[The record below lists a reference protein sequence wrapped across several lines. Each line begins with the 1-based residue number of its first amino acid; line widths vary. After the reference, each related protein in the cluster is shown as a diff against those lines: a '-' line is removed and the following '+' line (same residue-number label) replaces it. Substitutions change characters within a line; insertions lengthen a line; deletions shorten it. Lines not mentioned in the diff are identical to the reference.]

1 MSIRRAPDTRPARG
15 GSTGRSHLGV
25 GRLLGLLVPVLDRLE
40 LLRVALR
47 LEAQLL
53 DDRDEAVALVGR
65 GRADPAADDVVDAHA
80 GGVAAA
86 RDPLALVGRGRPFFL
101 RWPAGQPR
109 GRAAWVSTTM
119 SAMSSCTSWC
129 PAIGFP
135 KALRWVEYVIDASI
149 AACAWPT
156 APAATE

>member
-80 GGVAAA
+80 RRVAAA
-86 RDPLALVGRGRPFFL
+86 RDPLALVARG
-101 RWPAGQPR
+101 GPR
-109 GRAAWVSTTM
+109 EVANRLGHHAAERRQH
-119 SAMSSCTSWC
+119 
-129 PAIGFP
+129 
-135 KALRWVEYVIDASI
+135 ALGAVLPGEAHPIASI
-149 AACAWPT
+149 PVAKRPMMSFWICVVPS
-156 APAATE
+156 